1 MIDYEEKVFSIKKV
15 ILNLYIMKFEFEY
28 RYYGYDKSSVL
39 NKIKDL
45 NGVNVNPSR
54 IIKNI
59 VLRNK
64 TKMLHR
70 LRTEDDTNYLYT
82 QKIQNFKKF
91 DKEIEMR
98 IVNTDEKTI
107 LEMFRNT
114 KLYEKYR
121 VEKMREKWIIPYNN
135 TNVEVVF
142 DIYPGTPEYCEI
154 EAKTLED
161 LENLEKE
168 LNLKDFRFKGGMKH
182 LMKKVFGINYNKID
196 FKDNMNNI
204 TFKNIEVLKEKVL
217 KNQDKFKEM
226 FL

>member
-1 MIDYEEKVFSIKKV
+1 
-15 ILNLYIMKFEFEY
+15 MKFEFEY
-28 RYYGYDKSSVL
+28 RYYGYDKSSIL

-64 TKMLHR
+64 TKMFHR

-91 DKEIEMR
+91 DKEIEMM

-121 VEKMREKWIIPYNN
+121 VEKMREKWIIPYND
-135 TNVEVVF
+135 TKVEVVF

-161 LENLEKE
+161 LHIIENI
-168 LNLKDFRFKGGMKH
+168 LNLKKVRFKGGMKH

-204 TFKNIEVLKEKVL
+204 TFKNIDVLKENVV
-217 KNQDKFKEM
+217 KNQEKFKEM

>member
-1 MIDYEEKVFSIKKV
+1 
-15 ILNLYIMKFEFEY
+15 MKFEFEY
-28 RYYGYDKSSVL
+28 RYYGYDKSSIL

-45 NGVNVNPSR
+45 NGINVNPSR

-64 TKMLHR
+64 TKMFHR
-70 LRTEDDTNYLYT
+70 LRTDDDINYLYT

-91 DKEIEMR
+91 DKEIEMM

-107 LEMFRNT
+107 LEMFNNT
-114 KLYEKYR
+114 GLHEKYR
-121 VEKMREKWIIPYNN
+121 VEKMREKWIIPFND
-135 TNVEVVF
+135 TKIEVIF

-154 EAKTLED
+154 EANSLED
-161 LENLEKE
+161 LELFEKK
-168 LNLKDFRFKGGMKH
+168 LNLKQYRFKGGMKH

-196 FKDNMNNI
+196 FKANVNNI
-204 TFKNIEVLKEKVL
+204 TFKNIEILKENVV
-217 KNQDKFKEM
+217 KNQDKFREM

>member
-1 MIDYEEKVFSIKKV
+1 
-15 ILNLYIMKFEFEY
+15 
-28 RYYGYDKSSVL
+28 
-39 NKIKDL
+39 
-45 NGVNVNPSR
+45 
-54 IIKNI
+54 
-59 VLRNK
+59 
-64 TKMLHR
+64 
-70 LRTEDDTNYLYT
+70 NYLYT

-91 DKEIEMR
+91 DKEIEMM

-121 VEKMREKWIIPYNN
+121 VEKMREKWIIPYND
-135 TNVEVVF
+135 TKVEVVF

-161 LENLEKE
+161 LHIIENI
-168 LNLKDFRFKGGMKH
+168 LNLKKVRFKGGMKH

-204 TFKNIEVLKEKVL
+204 TFKNIDVLKENVV
-217 KNQDKFKEM
+217 KNQEKFKEM

>member
-1 MIDYEEKVFSIKKV
+1 
-15 ILNLYIMKFEFEY
+15 MKFEFEY
-28 RYYGYDKSSVL
+28 RYYGYDKSSIL

-64 TKMLHR
+64 TKMFHR

-91 DKEIEMR
+91 DKEIEMM

-114 KLYEKYR
+114 KLYEKY
-121 VEKMREKWIIPYNN
+121 
-135 TNVEVVF
+135 
-142 DIYPGTPEYCEI
+142 
-154 EAKTLED
+154 
-161 LENLEKE
+161 
-168 LNLKDFRFKGGMKH
+168 KH
-182 LMKKVFGINYNKID
+182 LTNSIK
-196 FKDNMNNI
+196 
-204 TFKNIEVLKEKVL
+204 L
-217 KNQDKFKEM
+217 
-226 FL
+226 